1 MNQGDRVQKDYHRKR
16 DIFTTASLINKFI
29 EGCPI
34 DEVYKKSTDCF
45 DILLD
50 LIEKPEVGVEISRL
64 IKQPQRNIAMAAQKI
79 LNLILFNEKNN
90 PFLSFGLSKNATS
103 EEVKKRWK
111 RLLVIYH
118 PDRMSNQKG
127 YGEIAKKI
135 NQVYREIE
143 GLKNKIPQDYG
154 KEVVAKKEKKIIEKE
169 EINYPSIRYFYPEYL
184 KYLPTFIIITA
195 IAVAIFTIILM
206 FIKI

>member
-29 EGCPI
+29 KGCPI

-103 EEVKKRWK
+103 EEVKRRWK

-135 NQVYREIE
+135 NQVYREIRE
-143 GLKNKIPQDYG
+143 IKDKISLDD
-154 KEVVAKKEKKIIEKE
+154 KEEFKRDEKE
-169 EINYPSIRYFYPEYL
+169 AINEENIYLPSNRYFHL
-184 KYLPTFIIITA
+184 KYLKFLPTLIIILA
-195 IAVAIFTIILM
+195 ISIAIFTVILL